1 MKLLNTTIMKKIILL
16 LGLFVTIYVQAGIW
30 EEKEFKKVD
39 LKKDLPKDDDRTSN
53 LLEAYENDVTL
64 SIYPYLSISNATVII
79 SGNGVMDRYSLSL
92 GANQLQ
98 NFNIGGYNEGNY
110 VLQIILPDGEILS
123 GDFMIE

>member
-1 MKLLNTTIMKKIILL
+1 MKKIILL
-16 LGLFVTIYVQAGIW
+16 LGLFVSIHVQAGIW

-39 LKKDLPKDDDRTSN
+39 LKKDLPKDDDRTSDI
-53 LLEAYENDVTL
+53 LEAYENDFTL

-98 NFNIGGYNEGNY
+98 GFNIGGYNEGNY
-110 VLQIILPDGEILS
+110 LLQIILPDGEILS